1 MTASTP
7 TAPGDPA
14 EVGPYRI
21 LGRLGRGGQ
30 GTVYLAESP
39 SGKQVAVKV
48 LSQSGA
54 GGQTLADFNREIE
67 LARRVKAF
75 CTAQVLE
82 NGEIDGRPYIVS
94 EYVDGPSL
102 AQVIEGRG
110 PLRGA
115 ELRRLAIG
123 TLTALAAIHQA
134 GVIHRD
140 FKPANVLLA
149 REGPRV
155 IDFGISRALDSTSTA
170 SDHLVGTPPYMAP
183 EQFEQL
189 EAGPAAD
196 LFAWASTVV
205 CAATG
210 EPPFGN
216 DSLPVV
222 IHRILNGEPRLGDLD
237 EELREL
243 VEECLSKDP
252 RARPAATAALL
263 RLLGH
268 PVAPQRLLDE
278 GREQAVT
285 PPPAPPAK
293 RRPASLAIAGSIALA
308 FVLVTGLA
316 IYLTRTT
323 ESGET
328 SAGLVA
334 RPSVS
339 ATTAVPER
347 PRIGPMP
354 TTSTTDLK
362 IAGTKIT
369 LHENPSDAEGVT
381 SYEDR
386 RRGSEA
392 YLRQDGS
399 ATFRFL
405 GTLMNAIAA
414 PGGERAVVNPINKI
428 ANGEFDLVRVL
439 DAAGAPEVQIR
450 TVDSP
455 LITFSPHWD
464 VNGTRILLTVFAGPT
479 DPRSKGF
486 AIVDVASR
494 TARVALVPDE
504 NGPSEYVWG
513 PDSASV
519 MHSRPDG
526 SIRFHRL
533 DGSVLRTVP
542 GVGELTADDA
552 RPTSLGTVF
561 TTRCPDRSRDVCL
574 WDAATAKRRATV
586 PLGEGLG
593 YGGWLGDRHLLATTT
608 EGKTTKIVMLDLRGK
623 VVRVLADGP
632 VAELDKVNLWYTPR

>member
-1 MTASTP
+1 MTGITP
-7 TAPGDPA
+7 PAPGDPA
-14 EVGPYRI
+14 EIGPYRI

-39 SGKQVAVKV
+39 SGTRVAVKV
-48 LSQSGA
+48 LNQGDT

-82 NGEIDGRPYIVS
+82 NGEIDGRPYIFS

-102 AQVIEGRG
+102 AQVIEERG

-170 SDHLVGTPPYMAP
+170 FDHLVGTPPYMAP

-285 PPPAPPAK
+285 PPPGK
-293 RRPASLAIAGSIALA
+293 RRPAPLAIAGSIALA
-308 FVLVTGLA
+308 LALVVGLA

-328 SAGLVA
+328 STGLVA
-334 RPSVS
+334 RPSVP

-362 IAGTKIT
+362 IPGTKIT

-386 RRGSEA
+386 RRGSET

-399 ATFRFL
+399 AKFRFL
-405 GTLMNAIAA
+405 GTLMTAIAA
-414 PGGERAVVNPINKI
+414 PGGERVVVNPTNKFL
-428 ANGEFDLVRVL
+428 NGEFDLVRVL

-455 LITFSPHWD
+455 MVTFHPHWD
-464 VNGTRILLTVFAGPT
+464 VTGTRVLLTVFEGLT
-479 DPRSKGF
+479 GDSHSRGF

-494 TARVALVPDE
+494 TARIALVPDE
-504 NGPSEYVWG
+504 TDPSEYVWG

-519 MHSRPDG
+519 MHTRPDG
-526 SIRFHRL
+526 AVRFHRL

-542 GVGELTADDA
+542 GVGELTADDV
-552 RPTSLGTVF
+552 RSTSLGTVF
-561 TTRCPDRSRDVCL
+561 TTRCPDKSRDVCL
-574 WDAATAKRRATV
+574 WDAETAKRRATV
-586 PLGEGLG
+586 PIGEGMG
-593 YGGWLGDRHLLATTT
+593 YGGWLGDRHLLTTTT
-608 EGKTTKIVMLDLRGK
+608 EGRTREVVMLDLRGK
-623 VVRVLADGP
+623 IARVLADGP
-632 VAELDKVNLWYTPR
+632 VAELDKISLWYTPR